1 MKLIVGLGNPGKE
14 YAQTHHNVG
23 FMVLDR
29 LAQKNGIEVID
40 LKGKALTGKGM
51 ICGEKVLL
59 AKPQTYMN
67 LSGESVRALSDY
79 YKIEPQDILII
90 YDDIDLEPGK
100 MRIRKSG
107 SAGSHNGMKSIVQHL
122 GTTEFPRLRVG
133 IGGKPEGWD
142 LADYVLS
149 KIVPES
155 DKELSA
161 GIANAADAVELI
173 LCEGMQEAMNRYNKR
188 KNESDIT
195 EKTG

>member
-67 LSGESVRALSDY
+67 LSGEAVRALSDY

-100 MRIRKSG
+100 MRVRKSG

-173 LCEGMQEAMNRYNKR
+173 LREGMQEAMNRYNKR